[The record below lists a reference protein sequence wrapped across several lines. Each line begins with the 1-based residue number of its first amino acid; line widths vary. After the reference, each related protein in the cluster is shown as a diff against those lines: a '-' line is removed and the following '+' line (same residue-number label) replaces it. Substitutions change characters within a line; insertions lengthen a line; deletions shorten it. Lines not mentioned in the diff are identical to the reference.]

1 MFADNIAFPLILK
14 LSFQYTKINTE
25 QNRCTLRD
33 KNLYFDI
40 CFECF
45 EMYYVSSSFQK
56 NMSWLSNYIKVH
68 QSCILAPCLLTYM
81 QSISCEMLGW
91 MKHKLESKLP
101 GEISITSDM

>member
-45 EMYYVSSSFQK
+45 EMYHVSSSFQK

-68 QSCILAPCLLTYM
+68 QSCILAPCLFNLYAEYIM
-81 QSISCEMLGW
+81 WNAGL
-91 MKHKLESKLP
+91 
-101 GEISITSDM
+101 DDA